1 MRQEY
6 LSWYDFCVTVW
17 LLFIDVECCCH
28 LLYCSTGCAVYR
40 CAATDDLQLQ
50 RDIALD
56 ADLQQHQ
63 AELQTNP
70 KYKAMMQ
77 FRKKLPSYKVQ
88 QVI

>member
-1 MRQEY
+1 
-6 LSWYDFCVTVW
+6 
-17 LLFIDVECCCH
+17 
-28 LLYCSTGCAVYR
+28 VYR

-56 ADLQQHQ
+56 ADLQQRQ